1 MQNITTDITSTT
13 PPQIAVIARGGI
25 RMGMV
30 NFGEDR
36 EKYSR
41 TSAPFDSPQA
51 IWSLRKELD

>member
-13 PPQIAVIARGGI
+13 PPQIAVTARGGNRI
-25 RMGMV
+25 GMS
-30 NFGEDR
+30 NFGVDK